1 MLSNSAVPREYGK
14 FRQAVIQGEIPV
26 NEFVSQQM
34 NLIDDLIKSP
44 EYYYDD
50 TAIDGFIK
58 FVENEMTTTEGDPVT
73 MLDSFKLWA
82 EDLLAWYYYREDKS
96 YDPKLHRMVFKR
108 RLTRLRNKQYL
119 IVGRG
124 AAKTMYA
131 SFIQAYFLT
140 VDPTTTDQIVTAP
153 TMKQSNETMSPIQT
167 ALARA
172 HGPLFKFMTEG
183 DIRSNTYTKVK
194 LASTKKG
201 IENFITNSIIE
212 VRPMKIDKLQGLR
225 SKINTV
231 DEWLSGKITED
242 PIEALEQGASK
253 IDDYV
258 IVSTSSEGTVRDG
271 VGDTVKMELIN
282 KLKGQFYD
290 PHTSIWYYRLDDVAE
305 VANPDTWLK
314 ANPNLGITVSYD
326 TYQRAVET
334 MESTPAKRNDI
345 LAKRFGI
352 PVEGFTY
359 FFTYEE
365 TKIFGHQ
372 SYDNMECTVGMDLS
386 QGDDFTAFTFLF
398 PLGGGRFGVK
408 TLSFVSSVKMSKVPK
423 ATQQK
428 YDQFVKEGT
437 LRVHDEVVLNMEQ
450 VFKEVVDYIEEHQF
464 IIMGGGYDPYNSDQ
478 LIKLWTSYFGDY
490 NLSTVRQGART
501 ESVPMG
507 EIKNLSATRNLIF
520 DEHLMSFAMG
530 NAIAIEDNNGN
541 LKLAKNRSD
550 EKIDNVAALIDAW
563 VAYRRNEEVFD
574 NN

>member
-1 MLSNSAVPREYGK
+1 
-14 FRQAVIQGEIPV
+14 
-26 NEFVSQQM
+26 
-34 NLIDDLIKSP
+34 
-44 EYYYDD
+44 
-50 TAIDGFIK
+50 
-58 FVENEMTTTEGDPVT
+58 
-73 MLDSFKLWA
+73 
-82 EDLLAWYYYREDKS
+82 
-96 YDPKLHRMVFKR
+96 
-108 RLTRLRNKQYL
+108 
-119 IVGRG
+119 
-124 AAKTMYA
+124 
-131 SFIQAYFLT
+131 
-140 VDPTTTDQIVTAP
+140 
-153 TMKQSNETMSPIQT
+153 IQT

-305 VANPDTWLK
+305 LANSDTWLK

-372 SYDNMECTVGMDLS
+372 SYDSMECTVG
-386 QGDDFTAFTFLF
+386 
-398 PLGGGRFGVK
+398 
-408 TLSFVSSVKMSKVPK
+408 
-423 ATQQK
+423 
-428 YDQFVKEGT
+428 
-437 LRVHDEVVLNMEQ
+437 
-450 VFKEVVDYIEEHQF
+450 
-464 IIMGGGYDPYNSDQ
+464 
-478 LIKLWTSYFGDY
+478 
-490 NLSTVRQGART
+490 
-501 ESVPMG
+501 
-507 EIKNLSATRNLIF
+507 
-520 DEHLMSFAMG
+520 
-530 NAIAIEDNNGN
+530 
-541 LKLAKNRSD
+541 
-550 EKIDNVAALIDAW
+550 
-563 VAYRRNEEVFD
+563 
-574 NN
+574 